1 MLRYPQSR
9 RRHGTWAAM
18 GTPGLLRRGRTPEL
32 RVGRP
37 RAGRLAQRR
46 NTGGAGAGAPAGR
59 ATADAQQDQ
68 RDADAA
74 GRALCRVGARH
85 AAPGRKRAKRCA
97 RRSAAPRAGCA
108 FPRPTCWAWR
118 CCRPCCGAMP
128 RTTPTCASTSAIP
141 TNGWIRSPKDWTS
154 PFAAAFPPPASCWAR
169 ACGPMSDCY
178 APARTTWRAW
188 DCRANR
194 KTWCATASSCTPAR
208 ACSRTGTCAAR
219 AASSACARSR
229 PSASALAAA

>member
-1 MLRYPQSR
+1 MERGPLWEHQVFCAVAERQSFVLAARALGASPSAVTRAVQALERQLGAQLLTRSKTSVTLTPQGERYVESARDMLRLKK
-9 RRHGTWAAM
+9 A
-18 GTPGLLRRGRTPEL
+18 
-32 RVGRP
+32 
-37 RAGRLAQRR
+37 
-46 NTGGAGAGAPAGR
+46 
-59 ATADAQQDQ
+59 
-68 RDADAA
+68 
-74 GRALCRVGARH
+74 
-85 AAPGRKRAKRCA
+85 RAKRCA